1 METLRYKGFIGSIEA
16 ELEDN
21 TLYGKV
27 LGLEK
32 GTLVT
37 YQGQTLTELKEDFMN
52 AVDDYIDHCKENGI
66 PLHKSYSGS
75 FNIRI
80 PSELHAKAAVT
91 AQELG
96 ISLNAFVRESIA
108 KAVL

>member
-16 ELEDN
+16 EVEEN

-27 LGLEK
+27 LGLDK

-37 YQGQTLTELKEDFMN
+37 YEGQTLSELKEDFIN
-52 AVDDYIDHCKENGI
+52 AVEDYIVHCKENGI

-80 PSELHAKAAVT
+80 PSELHARAAVM

-96 ISLNAFVRESIA
+96 ISIIDEAQFLDMI
-108 KAVL
+108 K